1 MPEQQTQA
9 TSEASAGAPDQLR
22 GRALASLLVMAGLA
36 VAACTPTVQLQAP
49 KDPITINLNIQA
61 DVRVRIEEAAQ
72 KDIESNPDIF
82 GE

>member
-1 MPEQQTQA
+1 MREQQAPGT
-9 TSEASAGAPDQLR
+9 TEALSVAPDQLR
-22 GRALASLLVMAGLA
+22 VRALAPLLAMALA

-49 KDPITINLNIQA
+49 KEPITINLNIQA

>member
-9 TSEASAGAPDQLR
+9 TSEASAVVPDQLR

>member
-1 MPEQQTQA
+1 MREQ
-9 TSEASAGAPDQLR
+9 ASPGTTETAGRRTDQV
-22 GRALASLLVMAGLA
+22 RAAGLVPLMLA
-36 VAACTPTVQLQAP
+36 AGLLAAACTPTVQLQAP
-49 KDPITINLNIQA
+49 KEPITINLNIQA

>member
-1 MPEQQTQA
+1 MREQPTQA
-9 TSEASAGAPDQLR
+9 MTEASR
-22 GRALASLLVMAGLA
+22 GTPETFRDRALAPLLGLAGLA
-36 VAACTPTVQLQAP
+36 VAAGTPTVQLQAP
-49 KDPITINLNIQA
+49 KEPITINLNIQA

>member
-1 MPEQQTQA
+1 MREQ
-9 TSEASAGAPDQLR
+9 ASPGTTETARRRTDQV
-22 GRALASLLVMAGLA
+22 RAAVLVPLMLAAGLLA
-36 VAACTPTVQLQAP
+36 AACTPTVQLQAP
-49 KDPITINLNIQA
+49 KEPITINLNIQA

>member
-1 MPEQQTQA
+1 VA
-9 TSEASAGAPDQLR
+9 TRTLLLAGFV
-22 GRALASLLVMAGLA
+22 ALAA
-36 VAACTPTVQLQAP
+36 AACTPTVKLQAP
-49 KDPITINLNIQA
+49 DEPITINLNIQA

>member
-1 MPEQQTQA
+1 MREQPTQA
-9 TSEASAGAPDQLR
+9 MTEASRGAPETFRD
-22 GRALASLLVMAGLA
+22 RALAPLLVLAGLA

-49 KDPITINLNIQA
+49 KEPITINLNIQA